1 MSTLNPSP
9 HAVTDGGPPA
19 SPGRVR
25 KPGRGYRTAGWT
37 LIALGAVILEFALYE
52 LVGTSLVTK
61 NHQNAL
67 REEFE
72 QIQQDPVVDP
82 TPDSDPTVEPTEQPP
97 RAIDSRAI
105 ALLKIPK
112 IDVDVIVVE
121 GVKLSQLTYGPG
133 RYPNTARLGRDGST
147 AIAGHRTGWGSPFL
161 NLDKLNGG
169 DEITVESI
177 DGTVYR
183 YRVTKRV
190 IVGPEAVWVL
200 RGNPDSQAE
209 SQLTLTTCDPKFTS
223 RNRMIVWAD
232 LIGTENAA

>member
-1 MSTLNPSP
+1 MSTFEPSP
-9 HAVTDGGPPA
+9 TAVADGGSPA
-19 SPGRVR
+19 PSGRVR
-25 KPGRGYRTAGWT
+25 KPGRGYRITGWT

-82 TPDSDPTVEPTEQPP
+82 TPTVEPTAEPP
-97 RAIDSRAI
+97 PVIDSRAI
-105 ALLKIPK
+105 ALLKIPR

-121 GVKLSQLTYGPG
+121 GVKLSQLTRGPG
-133 RYPNTARLGRDGST
+133 RYPNTARLGREGST

-161 NLDKLNGG
+161 NLDKLRSG
-169 DEITVESI
+169 DEITVEGV

-200 RGNPDSQAE
+200 RGNPESKAK

-232 LIGTENAA
+232 LVGQEKKTA

>member
-1 MSTLNPSP
+1 MSTLEPSP
-9 HAVTDGGPPA
+9 HAVADGARPA
-19 SPGRVR
+19 SPGRAR
-25 KPGRGYRTAGWT
+25 KPGRGYRIAGWT

-52 LVGTSLVTK
+52 LVGTSMVTK

-72 QIQQDPVVDP
+72 QLIDDPVVDP
-82 TPDSDPTVEPTEQPP
+82 APAESPAADPPP
-97 RAIDSRAI
+97 RPIDSRAI

-112 IDVDVIVVE
+112 VDVDVIVVE
-121 GVKLSQLTYGPG
+121 GVNLSQLSRGPG
-133 RYPNTARLGRDGST
+133 RYPSTAKFGAQGST

-161 NLDKLNGG
+161 NLDKLQSG
-169 DEITVESI
+169 DEITVESV
-177 DGTVYR
+177 GGKLYR

-200 RGNPDSQAE
+200 RGNPDSEAA

-232 LIGTENAA
+232 LISSETVA